1 MKISI
6 ITVTYNS
13 ASTIRD
19 TLESVASQTYPNIE
33 HIIIDGLSND
43 NTLEIIKEYPHV
55 ARVISEKDK
64 GIYDA
69 MNKGVGV
76 ATGEVIGILN
86 SDDIFASDMTIQD
99 IINILKNS
107 AIKAVYGNIEYF
119 KGDNYEKVT
128 RLWKTK
134 SYYHTFFE
142 DGEVPPHPSLFVRK
156 VVYDSIGMYYP
167 NFKIASDYE
176 FMLRMLKVHN
186 YKSFFLDKVIVKM
199 RVGGVS
205 TSGIKSYIQSTKE
218 LRKVWEMNGYRYPLR
233 LYFIRPLKK
242 IRQLLLR

>member
-1 MKISI
+1 
-6 ITVTYNS
+6 
-13 ASTIRD
+13 
-19 TLESVASQTYPNIE
+19 
-33 HIIIDGLSND
+33 
-43 NTLEIIKEYPHV
+43 
-55 ARVISEKDK
+55 
-64 GIYDA
+64 
-69 MNKGVGV
+69 
-76 ATGEVIGILN
+76 
-86 SDDIFASDMTIQD
+86 
-99 IINILKNS
+99 
-107 AIKAVYGNIEYF
+107 
-119 KGDNYEKVT
+119 
-128 RLWKTK
+128 
-134 SYYHTFFE
+134 
-142 DGEVPPHPSLFVRK
+142 
-156 VVYDSIGMYYP
+156 VYDSIGMYYP